1 MKINSI
7 LILNNHVNFKLNNNV
22 TDSILCAVTFGSEI
36 MEKINSKTEKS

>member
-22 TDSILCAVTFGSEI
+22 TDNILCAVIFDSEI